1 MIISLIVAL
10 TTNHVIGKG
19 NVIPWYFPVDI
30 KWFKY
35 HTFHKPVIMGR
46 KTFESI
52 GKKPL
57 LNRLN
62 IVLSRN
68 PTNNYND
75 VFMVDNPDYA
85 LSLVKDTYE
94 VMVIGGG
101 TIYNIFL
108 PYAQRLYLTYI
119 NNIIDIDGDS
129 WFPDYDIKEW
139 KSIFNSFYK
148 VNDRFFNYL
157 NFKILERL
165 E

>member
-10 TTNHVIGKG
+10 TTNHVIGKQ
-19 NVIPWYFPVDI
+19 NVIPWCFPIDI

-35 HTFHKPVIMGR
+35 HTLHKPIIMGR

-68 PTNNYND
+68 AINNCND
-75 VFMVDNPDYA
+75 VFMVNNPGCA
-85 LSLVKDTYE
+85 LSLVKDTHE
-94 VMVIGGG
+94 VMVIGGS

-108 PYAQRLYLTYI
+108 PYAQRLYLTYV
-119 NNIIDIDGDS
+119 NSIIDIDGDA

-139 KSIFNSFYK
+139 KSVFNSFYK
-148 VNDRFFNYL
+148 VNDDFFYCL

-165 E
+165 